1 MPDAARRGTM
11 KIDRSALRRDAKAL
25 RDALSEGF
33 RAEASE
39 AVCRNIAALPEYA
52 SARTVFAYYPMGSE
66 LDPRPLL
73 EKALCEGKTVAL
85 PKVMGRERMAFYPVT
100 SWDSLLPGPFGLRE
114 PESGGDEILPQT
126 GDLIL
131 VPCLLFS
138 REGQRVGY
146 GGGYYDR
153 WLAAHGEGAAMIV
166 AFSAQEAAITPE
178 AHDVAL
184 RRIAT
189 EKGVFS
195 SQGGQ
200 R

>member
-1 MPDAARRGTM
+1 M
-11 KIDRSALRRDAKAL
+11 KTDRTALRREAKAL
-25 RDALSEGF
+25 RDALSEDF
-33 RAEASE
+33 RAKASE
-39 AVCRNIAALPEYA
+39 AVCRTIAALPAYEK
-52 SARTVFAYYPMGSE
+52 ARTAFAYYPMGSE
-66 LDPRPLL
+66 LDLRPLL

-85 PKVMGRERMAFYPVT
+85 PKVKGKERMAFYPVKK
-100 SWDSLLPGPFGLRE
+100 WNDLLPGPFGLKE
-114 PESGGDEILPQT
+114 PEGTGDEILPEA

-138 REGQRVGY
+138 REGHRVGY

-153 WLAAHGEGAAMIV
+153 WLASHGQGAAMIV
-166 AFSAQEAAITPE
+166 AFSAQEGAIEPE

-184 RRIAT
+184 RLIVT
-189 EKGVFS
+189 EKGAFP